1 MTEMTGRLGGK
12 VALVTGGSRGIGA
25 EIVHRLA
32 ADGADIGLTYNTD
45 GDAAGRVAGQ
55 VRGLGRKVR
64 TIQADLA
71 GPAAAAAVVAAVAAE
86 FGRLDILVNNAG
98 ITHWGSVAQTT
109 VEDFDRVVAVDA
121 RAPFLMMAAAA
132 GTIADGGRVVNISSG
147 VTGTALAGIALYSA
161 AKAFLEQ
168 VTKVAAVEFA
178 ERRITVNA
186 VGPGSTLSGPF
197 GQLTAEQKAAAGSA
211 FGLGRAG
218 EPADTAAVVAFL
230 ASAEAGFITGQ
241 VIYNIGG
248 QRGPIRLG

>member
-1 MTEMTGRLGGK
+1 MTEMAGRLGGK

-25 EIVHRLA
+25 EIVRRLA
-32 ADGADIGLTYNTD
+32 ADGADIGFTYNTD
-45 GDAAGRVAGQ
+45 GDAARQVAGQ
-55 VRGLGRKVR
+55 VRGLGRTVR
-64 TIQADLA
+64 TVQADLA
-71 GPAAAAAVVAAVAAE
+71 GPAAAATVVAAVAGE
-86 FGRLDILVNNAG
+86 LGRLDILVNNAG
-98 ITHWGSVAQTT
+98 ITHWGSVAQTSA
-109 VEDFDRVVAVDA
+109 EDFDRVVAVDA

-132 GTIADGGRVVNISSG
+132 GTLSDGGRVVNISSG

-186 VGPGSTLSGPF
+186 VGPGSTMSGPF
-197 GQLTAEQKAAAGSA
+197 GQLTGEQKEAAGAA

-230 ASAEAGFITGQ
+230 ASEEAGFITGQ
-241 VIYNIGG
+241 VIYNVGG
-248 QRGPIRLG
+248 QRGPIRVG